1 MNKPLHALGL
11 LGLAL
16 LGAPTRTAA
25 AQEYKAEAF
34 TEPPPQEVAAPVRAL
49 LSDRAIRVSGPA
61 GVHCEIW
68 LRKAIPVSASPSPI
82 LGVAYPGL
90 PEGGLVGAVRFPAA
104 TSDFRNRAIQP
115 GVYTLRYGR
124 HPVNG
129 DHMGVA
135 PYRDF
140 LLASPAAGDVTEET
154 KGFDPLVVLS
164 AKASGTTHPSVWSL
178 MPPEEKPASLPAVVE
193 LPDEGLWVLYA
204 QAANVLL
211 ALVVVGHAPEA

>member
-1 MNKPLHALGL
+1 MNKRLHALVGI
-11 LGLAL
+11 AL
-16 LGAPTRTAA
+16 LGTATRPAA
-25 AQEYKAEAF
+25 AQFRAETFAGA
-34 TEPPPQEVAAPVRAL
+34 PPQEVAAPVRAV
-49 LSDRAIRVSGPA
+49 LSDQGIRVVGPN

-68 LRKAIPVSASPSPI
+68 LRKEIPANPTASPM
-82 LGVAYPGL
+82 LGVAYPSL
-90 PEGGLVGAVRFPAA
+90 SEGSLVGAIRFPAA
-104 TSDFRNRAIQP
+104 TSDFRNRAIQA

-140 LLASPAAGDVTEET
+140 LLASPAASDVTKDT
-154 KGFDPLVVLS
+154 KGFDPLVALS

-178 MPPEEKPASLPAVVE
+178 MPPEEKPASVPALVE
-193 LPDEGLWVLYA
+193 HPDEGLWVLYA

>member
-1 MNKPLHALGL
+1 MNKRLHALVGI
-11 LGLAL
+11 AL
-16 LGAPTRTAA
+16 FGTVTRPAA
-25 AQEYKAEAF
+25 AQFRAEAF
-34 TEPPPQEVAAPVRAL
+34 AASPPQELAAPVRAL
-49 LSDRAIRVSGPA
+49 LSDQGIRVVGPN

-68 LRKAIPVSASPSPI
+68 LRKEMPANPSAPPV

-90 PEGGLVGAVRFPAA
+90 PEGALVGAVRFAA
-104 TSDFRNRAIQP
+104 AASDFRNRAIQP

-140 LLASPAAGDVTEET
+140 LLALPAAADGSDEP
-154 KGFDPLVVLS
+154 KAFDPLVALS
-164 AKASGTTHPSVWSL
+164 SKASGTTHPSVWSL
-178 MPPEEKPASLPAVVE
+178 MPPEEKPAALPAVVE
-193 LPDEGLWVLYA
+193 HPDEGFWVLYA

>member
-1 MNKPLHALGL
+1 MNQRLHTLGAA
-11 LGLAL
+11 GLAL
-16 LGAPTRTAA
+16 FWATRIAV
-25 AQEYKAEAF
+25 AQDYKAEEF
-34 TEPPPQEVAAPVRAL
+34 TAPPPQEVAAPVRAL
-49 LSDRAIRVSGPA
+49 LTDQGVRVVGPN

-68 LRKAIPVSASPSPI
+68 LRKEIPVSASPSPV

-140 LLASPAAGDVTEET
+140 LLALPAAADGADET
-154 KGFDPLVVLS
+154 KAFDPLVALS

-193 LPDEGLWVLYA
+193 HPDEGLWVLYA
-204 QAANVLL
+204 QAANVVL